1 MKKCLLLALLAAS
14 LSSAHAVDPKPKR
27 VFVKADCSETLG
39 SQIAASLREAIRASA
54 GYQLAD
60 NLDDDGGYHVVLTIH
75 LECTEAK
82 SPTGEQIVSMAS
94 IFGTGTCTL
103 GSCHITP
110 AIDTLEASLCS
121 GSKGQACG
129 RDIYNTLDEYM
140 SKSGGY
146 VFRKLVEL
154 RQDVPSSK

>member
-1 MKKCLLLALLAAS
+1 MKKCLLLLMLTVS
-14 LSSAHAVDPKPKR
+14 LTSARAVDPKPKR
-27 VFVKADCSETLG
+27 VFVKADCSERLG
-39 SQIAASLREAIRASA
+39 SEIASSLREAIRAST

-60 NLDDDGGYHVVLTIH
+60 NLEDDGGYHVVLTIH
-75 LECTEAK
+75 LGSTEAK
-82 SPTGEQIVSMAS
+82 TPTGEQIVSMAS

-110 AIDTLEASLCS
+110 AIDTLQSSLCS

-129 RDIYNTLDEYM
+129 RDIYNSLDDYM

-146 VFRKLVEL
+146 VFHKLVEL
-154 RQDVPSSK
+154 RQDVPSAK

>member
-14 LSSAHAVDPKPKR
+14 LTSAHAVDPKPKR

-39 SQIAASLREAIRASA
+39 SEIAASLREAIRASA

-60 NLDDDGGYHVVLTIH
+60 SLDDDGGYHVVLTIH
-75 LECTEAK
+75 IECSEVK
-82 SPTGEQIVSMAS
+82 SATGEPIVAMAS
-94 IFGTGTCTL
+94 IFGTSTCTL
-103 GSCHITP
+103 GNCNITP

-129 RDIYNTLDEYM
+129 RDIYNSLDEYM

-146 VFRKLVEL
+146 VYRKLVEL